1 MKKINF
7 LAVLLVL
14 FSAFNFTSCDTEPV
28 DPVLKDG
35 FDDDGGGVTSGVFKV
50 NIDGETRTATAATAV
65 VQSNVITIVGLLSSS
80 GEMVNIVLPGV
91 AVGSYTN
98 AQMSYLPGTGGTQNA
113 YANVNDDVETNGNV
127 IITNINTTAKTI
139 SGTFRFTGYPIDT
152 ESGLPIIEFTN
163 GTFQNVPY
171 TGTIP
176 GTNPGPTPTD
186 EEYYKA
192 KVNGTMVNFDEIQIL
207 GSGGYMTLMGLSGNN
222 LETIQLR
229 IDETLGPD
237 TYAITDGV
245 LVDVSADYSTNDTS
259 ITATEGTLTI
269 ISKENGWIKGTFSF
283 SGTDENDETI
293 QITEGSFNIEYEW

>member
-65 VQSNVITIVGLLSSS
+65 VQSNIITIVGLLSSS

-91 AVGSYTN
+91 AVGAYTN

-127 IITNINTTAKTI
+127 IITNINTTAKNHI
-139 SGTFRFTGYPIDT
+139 RY
-152 ESGLPIIEFTN
+152 
-163 GTFQNVPY
+163 
-171 TGTIP
+171 
-176 GTNPGPTPTD
+176 
-186 EEYYKA
+186 
-192 KVNGTMVNFDEIQIL
+192 IQV
-207 GSGGYMTLMGLSGNN
+207 YGLS
-222 LETIQLR
+222 
-229 IDETLGPD
+229 
-237 TYAITDGV
+237 Y
-245 LVDVSADYSTNDTS
+245 
-259 ITATEGTLTI
+259 
-269 ISKENGWIKGTFSF
+269 
-283 SGTDENDETI
+283 
-293 QITEGSFNIEYEW
+293 

>member
-1 MKKINF
+1 
-7 LAVLLVL
+7 
-14 FSAFNFTSCDTEPV
+14 
-28 DPVLKDG
+28 
-35 FDDDGGGVTSGVFKV
+35 
-50 NIDGETRTATAATAV
+50 
-65 VQSNVITIVGLLSSS
+65 
-80 GEMVNIVLPGV
+80 
-91 AVGSYTN
+91 
-98 AQMSYLPGTGGTQNA
+98 MSYLPGTGGTQNA

-152 ESGLPIIEFTN
+152 ESGLPVIEFTN